1 MSVVILARVT
11 AARIQIQAD
20 LLVIQTFRAITDSR
34 FKISLHIHIYIR
46 SQVRRDHGQL
56 AASHEISVTRVTAER
71 GRVRKQDVT

>member
-11 AARIQIQAD
+11 AAGIQIQAE

-46 SQVRRDHGQL
+46 SQVRRDQGL
-56 AASHEISVTRVTAER
+56 AASHEISVTRVTAEI